1 MKKYFSLSKSR
12 NLAIG
17 SYRKEGK
24 NREQTMSIEDLPLVS
39 VQADW
44 DEVIREV
51 SSSMVPESTFWVACY
66 RTGHESVQGSVEVRR
81 TETNDV
87 ELEGKEGIQVIKLN
101 SVCACNS

>member
-1 MKKYFSLSKSR
+1 
-12 NLAIG
+12 
-17 SYRKEGK
+17 
-24 NREQTMSIEDLPLVS
+24 MSIEDLPLVS

-51 SSSMVPESTFWVACY
+51 SSSMVPESSFWVACY
-66 RTGHESVQGSVEVRR
+66 RTGKEQYTLKNFSSLLKLNNVIGHESVQGSVEVRR

-87 ELEGKEGIQVIKLN
+87 ELEGKEGIQVVKLN